1 MEAWFEEDSRVGQTQ
16 EADEPYENNQPKNG
30 NENEVP
36 AVSVSLDRE
45 RKSRSAKITG
55 AEGIALDEQIG
66 NKVKVKTDLF
76 EITYNSIGPEIE
88 RVELLKHPSKEN
100 SDENFVILNKTF
112 GHNYTG
118 QIGLIGDGL
127 ANHKDE
133 FFIRGAI

>member
-1 MEAWFEEDSRVGQTQ
+1 MDSLRIFAALILAVSSFLLVEAWFEEDSRVGQTQ

-45 RKSRSAKITG
+45 RESRSAKITG

-76 EITYNSIGPEIE
+76 EITYNSLCILI
-88 RVELLKHPSKEN
+88 LL
-100 SDENFVILNKTF
+100 F
-112 GHNYTG
+112 
-118 QIGLIGDGL
+118 
-127 ANHKDE
+127 
-133 FFIRGAI
+133 